1 MTREQ
6 PVNVAVA
13 LRWDG
18 QSAPRVTAK
27 GRGEIAERI
36 LELARQHN
44 VPIDQDPALIEVL
57 AEVELGTQ
65 IPDKLFV
72 AIAQVIAFAYT
83 VRGTL
88 PEHLLAQRP
97 EYAARKKPPT

>member
-1 MTREQ
+1 MAREQ

-13 LRWDG
+13 LHWDG

-36 LELARQHN
+36 VELARQHK
-44 VPIDQDPALIEVL
+44 VPIDQETALVEVL

-72 AIAQVIAFAYT
+72 AIAQVIAFAYM
-83 VRGTL
+83 VRGQL
-88 PEHLLAQRP
+88 PEHLIARRPEFAQRGIQP
-97 EYAARKKPPT
+97 R